1 MFVFSIGAT
10 AEVPTSPSQSLT
22 RHPAWY
28 TQNLHKYSSA
38 ANIPNRRQFAV
49 IISDSDSVAST
60 HFWRDVWLICWTNND
75 DYVIEYGAHSSSRAV
90 PQIFVRAESQSSCT
104 RSAKAIRWKYCLA
117 LAQELRNKQWR
128 IIGFHRTQANH
139 ASRKKKSTQT
149 TTVDRIPCFINGYPR
164 DDWWKILVSVDLT
177 NDYFASSDA
186 FGRILERKYK
196 PQTVQLILGTHLA
209 AEYEQQQQRHRHL
222 CVTEEYDVQQI
233 GIGGRLQEQPVK
245 IEQTNIS
252 NTIRNGGEHWD
263 RCEWLAVRRY
273 RTICCSI
280 ILMEVFMKRHTCI
293 ATHTTLRS
301 SALHPTQS

>member
-28 TQNLHKYSSA
+28 TQNLHKYYSSA

-75 DYVIEYGAHSSSRAV
+75 DYVIEYGAHRSRAV

-139 ASRKKKSTQT
+139 ASRKK
-149 TTVDRIPCFINGYPR
+149 N
-164 DDWWKILVSVDLT
+164 
-177 NDYFASSDA
+177 
-186 FGRILERKYK
+186 
-196 PQTVQLILGTHLA
+196 QLKQL
-209 AEYEQQQQRHRHL
+209 
-222 CVTEEYDVQQI
+222 
-233 GIGGRLQEQPVK
+233 
-245 IEQTNIS
+245 
-252 NTIRNGGEHWD
+252 
-263 RCEWLAVRRY
+263 
-273 RTICCSI
+273 
-280 ILMEVFMKRHTCI
+280 
-293 ATHTTLRS
+293 
-301 SALHPTQS
+301 